1 MNYAEA
7 ANEYYGPDHE
17 DVLGGQVVSPYEVL
31 KLLRKR
37 AGIEPGDDGMY
48 GIKQNMTYD
57 EMKEAI
63 RLERHIELAF
73 EGHRFFDVRRW
84 MIADKTDNQMMHGF
98 EITRDAN
105 GNETGRVV
113 AVRQHTFRQAMYFF
127 PIPYKETVKSDDLL
141 QNPYYE

>member
-1 MNYAEA
+1 M
-7 ANEYYGPDHE
+7 
-17 DVLGGQVVSPYEVL
+17 

-63 RLERHIELAF
+63 RLERRIELAF

-113 AVRQHTFRQAMYFF
+113 AVRQHTFRQAMYFSRF
-127 PIPYKETVKSDDLL
+127 HIKRQSRVMTCYKILIM
-141 QNPYYE
+141 NNY

>member
-1 MNYAEA
+1 M
-7 ANEYYGPDHE
+7 
-17 DVLGGQVVSPYEVL
+17 VLIMKMFLLGGQVVSPYEVL

-63 RLERHIELAF
+63 RLERRIELAF

-98 EITRDAN
+98 EITKRCKWQRDR
-105 GNETGRVV
+105 GELLLFDSIL
-113 AVRQHTFRQAMYFF
+113 FRQAMYFF
-127 PIPYKETVKSDDLL
+127 PDSI
-141 QNPYYE
+141 